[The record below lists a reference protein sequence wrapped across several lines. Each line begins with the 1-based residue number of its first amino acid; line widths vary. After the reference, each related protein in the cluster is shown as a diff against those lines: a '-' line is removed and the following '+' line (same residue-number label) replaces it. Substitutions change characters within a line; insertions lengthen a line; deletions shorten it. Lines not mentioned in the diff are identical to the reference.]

1 MYMQYAR
8 VRLTFL
14 KDISKCL
21 NIKEITQS
29 GPDVVWK
36 FEINHFLAIQIS
48 NFHMQT
54 AQASSSSYHLPFI
67 YLYT

>member
-1 MYMQYAR
+1 MQYAR

-29 GPDVVWK
+29 GPDVL
-36 FEINHFLAIQIS
+36 EIRDKSLLSHPNLKLSHANCPIIIIIIS
-48 NFHMQT
+48 
-54 AQASSSSYHLPFI
+54 SPV
-67 YLYT
+67 YLSVYLIT